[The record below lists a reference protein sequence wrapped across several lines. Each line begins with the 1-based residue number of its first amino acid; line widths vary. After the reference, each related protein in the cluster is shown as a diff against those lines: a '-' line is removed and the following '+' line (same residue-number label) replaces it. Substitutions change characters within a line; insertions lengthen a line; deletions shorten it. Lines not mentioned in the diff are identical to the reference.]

1 MATAMRHGQLE
12 VDGAALYYEEQG
24 TGTPVVLLHGFSLDR
39 RMWDD
44 QVVAWSSRYRV
55 VRYDLRGFGRS
66 STSTQPYRHAED
78 LAALLDHLRIDRA
91 FLVGLSLGGG
101 AAINAT
107 IVYPNRVLGLVV
119 VDPSLGGF
127 RWSAAQTNAMNEI
140 AGSGRSRGLEAAR
153 DKWLA
158 LPIFRTLKSNPQADA
173 RFREIVADYSGWH
186 WTNPDPGL
194 PYTPPA
200 IERLHEITAP
210 TLVIVGER
218 DSADFQQIAL
228 TLETRIPGAR
238 RVVLPGAGHLANME
252 APDEFNAVVGAF
264 LDQHTPA
271 YLR

>member
-1 MATAMRHGQLE
+1 MTIRHGELS
-12 VDGAALYYEEQG
+12 VAGATLYYEEQG
-24 TGTPVVLLHGFSLDR
+24 HGTPVVLLHGFSLDR

-44 QVVAWSSRYRV
+44 QVLAWGSRYRI

-66 STSTQPYRHAED
+66 TPSTQPYRHAED
-78 LAALLDHLRIDRA
+78 LVALLDHLRIDRA

-107 IVYPNRVLGLVV
+107 IVYPNRVLGLIV

-140 AGSGRSRGLEAAR
+140 VGSGKNRGVDAAR
-153 DKWLA
+153 DKWLS
-158 LPIFRTLKSNPQADA
+158 LPIFRTLRANPPADA
-173 RFREIVADYSGWH
+173 RFRQMVAEYSGWH
-186 WTNPDPGL
+186 WVNADPGL
-194 PYTPPA
+194 PYAPPA

-210 TLVIVGER
+210 TLVITGER
-218 DSADFQQIAL
+218 DSPDFQQIAL
-228 TLETRIPGAR
+228 MLETRIPDAR

-252 APDEFNAVVGAF
+252 APDEFNAVVGEF